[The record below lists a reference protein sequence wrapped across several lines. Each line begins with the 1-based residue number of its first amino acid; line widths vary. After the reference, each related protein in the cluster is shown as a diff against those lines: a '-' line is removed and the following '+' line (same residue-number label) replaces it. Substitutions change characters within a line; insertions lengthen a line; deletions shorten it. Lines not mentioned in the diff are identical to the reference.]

1 MKKLSANVCAFTHEG
16 RVRKENEDNYS
27 LNGKHTGSEGGIK
40 KGAAYVQKVSEPFHL
55 SVCDGMGGE
64 SHGELASSIAVSTIV
79 ENAQKVYDSGDDF
92 AYAISTLLD
101 EANTKICSEIS
112 RVGKRMGTTLAAVYA
127 VKGKLICT
135 SLGDTRIYH
144 FHNGILQQAS
154 FDHTHAQGIIDSG
167 AVSADEIST
176 IPDAKRLTKHLG
188 VLPGEGSLQPNI
200 SVIDDVDNGDVILLC
215 SDGLTDML
223 SDDDISSIVASAD
236 TPQDVTSKL
245 AKMALERGG
254 KDNLTVLVA
263 FMETEDN
270 AVFAPIAKAMVG
282 GKAPDYEE
290 EYRESYGTTEAAEGQ
305 SPYVNADATAYEK
318 PVDKKK
324 ILTIVGIAVGVLLVL
339 AVAVLIIVQ
348 AKKNGTKNETTTTSL
363 DDYYGLYT
371 TVEPTASV
379 TLETSTTEEVTLPS
393 DESST
398 DNSSTDNSSVFP
410 NTTIPTK
417 KNYGSGEGIVTKKPT
432 TNTTKRPSSTGNG
445 GNNTTATTKNN
456 DTSSGTTASTS
467 ATTTEDTTRE
477 KDINGGG
484 NGATRPPQTQ
494 ATEATQAPTEATQPS
509 NEAPSD
515 AQ

>member
-223 SDDDISSIVASAD
+223 SDEDISSIVAGAD

-290 EYRESYGTTEAAEGQ
+290 EYRESYGTSDAAEGQ

-363 DDYYGLYT
+363 DDYYGSYT

-398 DNSSTDNSSVFP
+398 DNSSTDISNIIP
-410 NTTIPTK
+410 NTT
-417 KNYGSGEGIVTKKPT
+417 KPT
-432 TNTTKRPSSTGNG
+432 SKYYGTNPYKPSNTNKPSSNNKPTSTGNG
-445 GNNTTATTKNN
+445 GNNTTSTTKNN
-456 DTSSGTTASTS
+456 DTSSGTTAPTTASSTES
-467 ATTTEDTTRE
+467 DDTTSRDRGQE
-477 KDINGGG
+477 V
-484 NGATRPPQTQ
+484 TRPT
-494 ATEATQAPTEATQPS
+494 TEATQATQAEATQPS
-509 NEAPSD
+509 NEATTD